1 MPFLHVHIYH
11 MTDQALRAG
20 TSRHSSTTHSLMLC
34 VYDTSSSTH
43 PPSLP
48 LRPAQQKLDP
58 DSLNVISVMSSSDS
72 TRPPPLRSAHKS
84 KIHTTQF
91 MAHVHVP
98 SLPPSP
104 RKSDYAPVKQ
114 RPRTRNRWSSGM
126 GKAGAGDNSGL
137 NDPMHLLQALA
148 TAFYLT
154 QRIRTWHRRRRPQH
168 NIRTDYG
175 RGSTQRLRRDT
186 RTESLSDSA
195 SMEIVVTSPTKRP
208 RKYAASNNYTEV
220 IPCIAAQKGQTTPC
234 IHTND

>member
-1 MPFLHVHIYH
+1 
-11 MTDQALRAG
+11 
-20 TSRHSSTTHSLMLC
+20 
-34 VYDTSSSTH
+34 
-43 PPSLP
+43 
-48 LRPAQQKLDP
+48 
-58 DSLNVISVMSSSDS
+58 MSSSDS
-72 TRPPPLRSAHKS
+72 THPPPLRSAHKS
-84 KIHTTQF
+84 KIHITQF

-104 RKSDYAPVKQ
+104 RKSDCAPVKQ
-114 RPRTRNRWSSGM
+114 RPRKRVRRSSGM

-186 RTESLSDSA
+186 RTESFRDSA
-195 SMEIVVTSPTKRP
+195 SVEVVVTSPTKRP

-220 IPCIAAQKGQTTPC
+220 IPVYRRAERANDAMYTHQRLTQTKNDVAWPHAMIPQNQTTR
-234 IHTND
+234 TMR